1 MAKHVHYKKR
11 ASDRTCHLL
20 SRMDLTHR
28 NERRRVLRKAQTH
41 TFRRG
46 TFVADYVQNKYN
58 NVYVEAMPF
67 YDLLN
72 DLYPG
77 KTDLKKTEEYRVWK
91 NNVTRDLSSYFNLQQ
106 APKAAPSSPEPL
118 EQTQQPE
125 GAYSDSLQA
134 ASSSPEPLEQTQ
146 QPEGV
151 YSDSLQA
158 ASSTPE
164 PLEQTQQPECV
175 YSDSLQ
181 AASSTP
187 EPLEQTQ
194 QTKTAYN
201 DKLQLKIPLMNS
213 STILEKSTVTTQTLQ
228 TITEETLASGVIEA
242 SLEHQIPS
250 DIIDKIIEELRG
262 EPELQDIFT
271 LIEQQVDFEHLG
283 TDLEIF
289 EQDLLEKEL
298 QDW

>member
-1 MAKHVHYKKR
+1 MSFVVENESYR
-11 ASDRTCHLL
+11 
-20 SRMDLTHR
+20 R
-28 NERRRVLRKAQTH
+28 NERRRVLRKAQAH

-58 NVYVEAMPF
+58 NVYVEAMQF

-125 GAYSDSLQA
+125 CVYSDSLQA
-134 ASSSPEPLEQTQ
+134 ASSS
-146 QPEGV
+146 
-151 YSDSLQA
+151 
-158 ASSTPE
+158 PE

-242 SLEHQIPS
+242 SSEHQIPS
-250 DIIDKIIEELRG
+250 DIIDKIIEELRE